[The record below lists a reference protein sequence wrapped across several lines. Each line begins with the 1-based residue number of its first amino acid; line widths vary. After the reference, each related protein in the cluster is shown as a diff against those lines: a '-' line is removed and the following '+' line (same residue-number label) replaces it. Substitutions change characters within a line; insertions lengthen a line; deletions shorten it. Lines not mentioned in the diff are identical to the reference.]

1 MKMISLSIIP
11 KKSLAEFKGDD
22 MAVEIEIYFDD
33 LKSEV
38 QKEFLEKLGTTP
50 EDENW
55 DVFPIAV
62 FEREEDV

>member
-1 MKMISLSIIP
+1 MT
-11 KKSLAEFKGDD
+11 
-22 MAVEIEIYFDD
+22 VEIEIYFDD
-33 LKSEV
+33 LKPDA

>member
-1 MKMISLSIIP
+1 MTVK
-11 KKSLAEFKGDD
+11 
-22 MAVEIEIYFDD
+22 IEIYFDD
-33 LKSEV
+33 LKPEA
-38 QKEFLEKLGTTP
+38 QKDFLEKLDTTP

>member
-1 MKMISLSIIP
+1 MTI
-11 KKSLAEFKGDD
+11 
-22 MAVEIEIYFDD
+22 EIEIYFGD
-33 LKSEV
+33 LKPEA